1 MTDAAPP
8 PSGEGLTLEAFG
20 FASPEP
26 QPAAPAGPTG
36 QATTQDHRSPIG
48 GVPLAAPASTS
59 IPPAP
64 RGWPPPVAHV
74 APVPSTPGPAVPG
87 EPPAARIALDEL
99 LRHVLAARPS
109 NRHPHVGAAPNTE
122 PR

>member
-48 GVPLAAPASTS
+48 GVPLAAPARPSL
-59 IPPAP
+59 PLAP
-64 RGWPPPVAHV
+64 LGRPPPVAQV
-74 APVPSTPGPAVPG
+74 PPVHTTPAPAVPG
-87 EPPAARIALDEL
+87 EPPAAPTLPDHL
-99 LRHVLAARPS
+99 LPPSLPLAP
-109 NRHPHVGAAPNTE
+109 PPL
-122 PR
+122 PPP

>member
-59 IPPAP
+59 LPLTPLAGPPPVAQVAPLQTPPGLVVPGDPPAP
-64 RGWPPPVAHV
+64 RLRVAWLLPPCLPVG
-74 APVPSTPGPAVPG
+74 PPTPPLP
-87 EPPAARIALDEL
+87 
-99 LRHVLAARPS
+99 
-109 NRHPHVGAAPNTE
+109 
-122 PR
+122 